1 MAEYNED
8 AYKLARKTYIQHSCP
23 FERAL
28 LSRCVGCGRS
38 LKLNLAEREAIACG
52 DSVVREH
59 CLAFYQALH
68 ENAQFALKI
77 NPAASRPLPNT
88 GGTTSHSTRPAS
100 GQVAGYPPQAGEGA
114 NVTPKSALRFPHPNP
129 PPQAGEGANVTPK
142 SINAPWPFGKEIRAQ
157 CGGVRGL
164 ASALNTAGDETTDIA
179 ETVLAGVQSLGSCDA
194 FPYSEIMR
202 AVVHYEPRKRR
213 S

>member
-38 LKLNLAEREAIACG
+38 RKLNLAEREAIACS
-52 DSVVREH
+52 DPVVREH

-68 ENAQFALKI
+68 DNAQFALKI
-77 NPAASRPLPNT
+77 NPDS
-88 GGTTSHSTRPAS
+88 
-100 GQVAGYPPQAGEGA
+100 
-114 NVTPKSALRFPHPNP
+114 
-129 PPQAGEGANVTPK
+129 
-142 SINAPWPFGKEIRAQ
+142 PWPFGKEIRAQ

-164 ASALNTAGDETTDIA
+164 AAALGAAGDETTDTA
-179 ETVLAGVQSLGSCDA
+179 ETVLAGVQSLGSCEA

>member
-8 AYKLARKTYIQHSCP
+8 AYKFARKAYIEYNCP

-28 LSRCVGCGRS
+28 LSRCAGCGRARR
-38 LKLNLAEREAIACG
+38 LNLAEREAIACG
-52 DSVVREH
+52 DPVVREH
-59 CLAFYQALH
+59 CIAFYDALRT
-68 ENAQFALKI
+68 NAQFALKI
-77 NPAASRPLPNT
+77 SP
-88 GGTTSHSTRPAS
+88 GV
-100 GQVAGYPPQAGEGA
+100 Q
-114 NVTPKSALRFPHPNP
+114 
-129 PPQAGEGANVTPK
+129 
-142 SINAPWPFGKEIRAQ
+142 WPFGKEIRAE

-164 ASALNTAGDETTDIA
+164 SAVLDGPADDATDIA
-179 ETVLAGVQSLGSCDA
+179 ATVMQAQERFGDVAA

>member
-8 AYKLARKTYIQHSCP
+8 AYRLARKTYIQHSCP

-38 LKLNLAEREAIACG
+38 RKLNLAEREAIACG
-52 DSVVREH
+52 DPVVREH

-77 NPAASRPLPNT
+77 NPD
-88 GGTTSHSTRPAS
+88 
-100 GQVAGYPPQAGEGA
+100 
-114 NVTPKSALRFPHPNP
+114 
-129 PPQAGEGANVTPK
+129 
-142 SINAPWPFGKEIRAQ
+142 APWPFGKEIRAQ

-164 ASALNTAGDETTDIA
+164 ASALNAAGDETTDTA

>member
-8 AYKLARKTYIQHSCP
+8 AYKLARKTYIEHSCP

-28 LSRCVGCGRS
+28 LSRCVVCSRS
-38 LKLNLAEREAIACG
+38 RRLNLAEREAIACG
-52 DSVVREH
+52 DPAVREH
-59 CLAFYQALH
+59 CVAFYQALH

-77 NPAASRPLPNT
+77 NPD
-88 GGTTSHSTRPAS
+88 
-100 GQVAGYPPQAGEGA
+100 
-114 NVTPKSALRFPHPNP
+114 
-129 PPQAGEGANVTPK
+129 
-142 SINAPWPFGKEIRAQ
+142 APWPFGKEIRAQ

-164 ASALNTAGDETTDIA
+164 AAALDGAGDEATDVA
-179 ETVLAGVQSLGSCDA
+179 ATVLEGNARYGDHAA

>member
-8 AYKLARKTYIQHSCP
+8 AYKLARKAYIQHSCP

-38 LKLNLAEREAIACG
+38 RKLNLAEREAIACG
-52 DSVVREH
+52 DPVVREH

-77 NPAASRPLPNT
+77 NPD
-88 GGTTSHSTRPAS
+88 
-100 GQVAGYPPQAGEGA
+100 
-114 NVTPKSALRFPHPNP
+114 
-129 PPQAGEGANVTPK
+129 
-142 SINAPWPFGKEIRAQ
+142 APWPFGKEIRAQ

-164 ASALNTAGDETTDIA
+164 ASALNAAGDETTDTA
-179 ETVLAGVQSLGSCDA
+179 ETVLAGVQSLGSCEA

>member
-8 AYKLARKTYIQHSCP
+8 AYKLARKAYIEHSCP

-28 LSRCVGCGRS
+28 LSRCVTCERS
-38 LKLNLAEREAIACG
+38 RKINLAEREAIACG
-52 DSVVREH
+52 DPAVREH
-59 CLAFYQALH
+59 CLTFYRALH

-77 NPAASRPLPNT
+77 
-88 GGTTSHSTRPAS
+88 
-100 GQVAGYPPQAGEGA
+100 
-114 NVTPKSALRFPHPNP
+114 TPD
-129 PPQAGEGANVTPK
+129 T
-142 SINAPWPFGKEIRAQ
+142 PWPFGKEIRAQ

-164 ASALNTAGDETTDIA
+164 GAALGGAGAEATDVAASVLQGKDRFGDF
-179 ETVLAGVQSLGSCDA
+179 DA

-213 S
+213 T

>member
-8 AYKLARKTYIQHSCP
+8 AYKLARKAYIEHSCP

-28 LSRCVGCGRS
+28 LSRCVSCDRS
-38 LKLNLAEREAIACG
+38 RKLNLAEREAIACG
-52 DSVVREH
+52 DAVMREH
-59 CLAFYQALH
+59 CLTFYQALH

-77 NPAASRPLPNT
+77 NPDT
-88 GGTTSHSTRPAS
+88 
-100 GQVAGYPPQAGEGA
+100 
-114 NVTPKSALRFPHPNP
+114 
-129 PPQAGEGANVTPK
+129 
-142 SINAPWPFGKEIRAQ
+142 PWPFGKEIRAQ

-164 ASALNTAGDETTDIA
+164 AEAMDAVGEEATDIA
-179 ETVLAGVQSLGSCDA
+179 TTVLQGKQRFGGCAE

>member
-38 LKLNLAEREAIACG
+38 RKLNLAEREAIACS
-52 DSVVREH
+52 DPLVREH

-68 ENAQFALKI
+68 DNAQFALKI
-77 NPAASRPLPNT
+77 NPVEIR
-88 GGTTSHSTRPAS
+88 
-100 GQVAGYPPQAGEGA
+100 
-114 NVTPKSALRFPHPNP
+114 PHPNP

-142 SINAPWPFGKEIRAQ
+142 PTNAPWPFGKEIRAQ

-164 ASALNTAGDETTDIA
+164 AVALGAAGDETTDTA